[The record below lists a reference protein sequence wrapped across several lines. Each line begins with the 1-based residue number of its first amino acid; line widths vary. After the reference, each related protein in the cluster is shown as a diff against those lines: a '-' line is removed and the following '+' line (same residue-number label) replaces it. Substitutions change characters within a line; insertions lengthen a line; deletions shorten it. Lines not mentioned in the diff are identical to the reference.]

1 KATSFYFFEKPPV
14 FQTFPLF
21 TPRQSLEEF
30 FRLKDRLLESKGF
43 LPEIIVDDYPLRGKI
58 VKLHVKRRRWTDKSS
73 REILQRDWHL
83 VAKGTRMTQ
92 DFAGFLKKISRY

>member
-30 FRLKDRLLESKGF
+30 FRLKNVG
-43 LPEIIVDDYPLRGKI
+43 I
-58 VKLHVKRRRWTDKSS
+58 LHEKKR
-73 REILQRDWHL
+73 ILQD
-83 VAKGTRMTQ
+83 KYSIYIIKIQQ
-92 DFAGFLKKISRY
+92 DPDQKIIIHFL